1 MCSILNSVLGGNVVT
16 EGLSCLTYYILSVLS
31 KGINLVA
38 KDWGIK
44 WENYG
49 CWNWFVRSNIWI
61 FMIWLIWFEVHE
73 SGSLGLYTSTVS
85 GLLKTNEMRASCYTV
100 DSVNLCQAVWLIHL
114 WLNHSYYQFIFHDFI
129 YALQTLPM
137 SLTASTCLKIS
148 LPNKFG
154 FGWHFGLIKLITTSI
169 KYIVFLIACSLTS
182 CLCYF
187 WYTSHLTNRR
197 TSAI

>member
-1 MCSILNSVLGGNVVT
+1 MLELVCSVKYMNLYDLIDLIWSSWKRFTGFIYQHGQWTAENQWDESFLLYSR
-16 EGLSCLTYYILSVLS
+16 LSQSLSGCLT
-31 KGINLVA
+31 
-38 KDWGIK
+38 DP
-44 WENYG
+44 
-49 CWNWFVRSNIWI
+49 
-61 FMIWLIWFEVHE
+61 FMIKSF
-73 SGSLGLYTSTVS
+73 
-85 GLLKTNEMRASCYTV
+85 
-100 DSVNLCQAVWLIHL
+100 
-114 WLNHSYYQFIFHDFI
+114 YQFIFHDFI

>member
-114 WLNHSYYQFIFHDFI
+114 WLNHSINLFFMTLFTPCKPFLCP
-129 YALQTLPM
+129 LQLPHV
-137 SLTASTCLKIS
+137 
-148 LPNKFG
+148 
-154 FGWHFGLIKLITTSI
+154 WR
-169 KYIVFLIACSLTS
+169 FLC
-182 CLCYF
+182 
-187 WYTSHLTNRR
+187 R
-197 TSAI
+197 TSLVSGDILA